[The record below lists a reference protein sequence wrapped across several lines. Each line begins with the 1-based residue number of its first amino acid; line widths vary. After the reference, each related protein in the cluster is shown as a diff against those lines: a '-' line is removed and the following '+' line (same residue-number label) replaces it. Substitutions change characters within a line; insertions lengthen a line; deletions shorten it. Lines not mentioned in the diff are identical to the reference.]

1 MNRVVMMMA
10 AAGSGLFCALP
21 AQAAV
26 VASAGLGAV
35 EIQLVDL
42 DPNDGIAPWLVVD
55 AAASRIFSLFS
66 EASEATQSQPVAS
79 TSQSLDGAASW
90 PARGVVASVAW
101 AQASASIAGSS
112 EGLSAALSLA
122 GSTADFVSPSN
133 ADQASF
139 SARAED
145 SGALFTLSPHTRVEF
160 RLPGSV
166 TFRTTAGADAAYAGD
181 FSFAAIG
188 IRIAEAEGG
197 TLVMDSE
204 SFPCSPFVDQSPC
217 VNPNFQ
223 GYLQVA
229 YDNTG
234 SANFSGRLSPV
245 VELAGSSHANALPV
259 PEPAPLALWALG
271 AGTLAWWAR
280 RRSRSA

>member
-1 MNRVVMMMA
+1 MNRVVLMA
-10 AAGSGLFCALP
+10 AAAVVAGSGLFCTLP

-55 AAASRIFSLFS
+55 VAASRTFSLFS
-66 EASEATQSQPVAS
+66 EAAQSQPVSS
-79 TSQSLDGAASW
+79 TSQGIDGAASW
-90 PARGVVASVAW
+90 PARGVAASVAW
-101 AQASASIAGSS
+101 AQASAAIAGSS
-112 EGLSAALSLA
+112 EGLGAALSLA

-145 SGALFTLSPHTRVEF
+145 SGALFTLSPRTRVEF

-217 VNPNFQ
+217 VNPNFR

-234 SANFSGRLSPV
+234 GADFSGRLSPV